1 VEFSSSAT
9 ARDRLLLPFRRPLSR
24 TGIFRRVAHVSR
36 KVELGST
43 SRHFLLGFI
52 LGVLLQSMEMLLSP
66 VLHHRPSPQAIL
78 GDLVLLP
85 LLRPLIRRGTFR
97 RLSHVCRRTR
107 LGSSAT
113 VWLLARLLLSLLS
126 PLLQRGTFRRLSHV
140 SRKTELSSS
149 STVRPLARL
158 LLPLLRPLLRRG
170 TLRHLS
176 HVRRKTELGSSATVR
191 PLLLLLLFG
200 RTGKLCSRGTARRF
214 LQQPARD
221 MLLQS
226 MEMILSPALHRPSPR

>member
-1 VEFSSSAT
+1 M
-9 ARDRLLLPFRRPLSR
+9 FR
-24 TGIFRRVAHVSR
+24 
-36 KVELGST
+36 
-43 SRHFLLGFI
+43 RHFLLGFI
-52 LGVLLQSMEMLLSP
+52 LGVLQQSMEVLLSP

-97 RLSHVCRRTR
+97 RRSHVCRRTR
-107 LGSSAT
+107 LDSSVT
-113 VWLLARLLLSLLS
+113 VWQLLL
-126 PLLQRGTFRRLSHV
+126 PLLRP
-140 SRKTELSSS
+140 
-149 STVRPLARL
+149 PLARL

-170 TLRHLS
+170 TLRRLS

-200 RTGKLCSRGTARRF
+200 RTGKRCSRGTTGRF

-226 MEMILSPALHRPSPR
+226 MEMILSPALHRTSPR